1 MGIAC
6 STMIRSNINIRRPL
20 KIINICGIFDMQL
33 QPDAII
39 VVDASTRKSLFIQKS
54 VIIKSVI

>member
-6 STMIRSNINIRRPL
+6 STMIGSNINIR
-20 KIINICGIFDMQL
+20 NICGIFDVQL